1 MLDRIIYLIFF
12 IFYLICMLFN
22 FNVLYLVTVL
32 VCAGSFYLMVKVY
45 TKWFRWI
52 KDLAGKGKLLYFLVL
67 RL

>member
-1 MLDRIIYLIFF
+1 
-12 IFYLICMLFN
+12 MLFN